1 MGSRWVLS
9 GPITCPL
16 AGIRSCCFHLYQ
28 LFSNLSVYQGYLES
42 LLECIAYPTPRV
54 CDSVS
59 LGLGPKN
66 KHF

>member
-9 GPITCPL
+9 RPITCPL
-16 AGIRSCCFHLYQ
+16 AGIRSCCFLLYQ

-42 LLECIAYPTPRV
+42 LLKCTAYPTIRV

-66 KHF
+66 EHF